1 MNRLIWVEISEMT
14 IFVILG
20 CNIGYHGLIGIHCLM
35 QDTGKGSRIQRVLRK
50 QSERKDEG

>member
-50 QSERKDEG
+50 QSERKDGG